1 MKSQRLFA
9 ADIEHFLQEDDLSR
23 HHHYSLELPQEI
35 VHCSLKIK
43 SDCLLTGLPYFFAVF
58 KSLGAEISEDLE
70 KDCEGKNFLAHEN
83 KTLDFTLPFSVAL
96 TGERLALNLLA
107 HCSKISSFTK
117 QFVDKARKYN
127 ISILDTRK
135 TTPGLRSLEKYAVRM
150 GGGHNHRFGQTDLW
164 MVKDN
169 HKSFFGGLAPAVE
182 FFQDLHGFYTPI
194 VAEIHDLF
202 ELEEAISLE
211 LKHVMLDNF
220 SVLDLKKAID
230 LKPDFMSYEVSGGI
244 NLENIDHYL
253 ISGIDAI
260 SVGKLTYGAP
270 PVDFSLKYKRVE

>member
-1 MKSQRLFA
+1 MKSERLFA

-23 HHHYSLELPQEI
+23 HPHYSLELPQEI
-35 VHCSLKIK
+35 VQCSLKIK

-70 KDCEGKNFLAHEN
+70 KDWEGQSFLAHEN
-83 KTLDFTLPFSVAL
+83 RTLDFTLPFSVAL

-107 HCSKISSFTK
+107 HSSKISSFTK
-117 QFVDKARKYN
+117 LFVEKARKYN

-150 GGGHNHRFGQTDLW
+150 GGGYNHRFGQTDLW

-182 FFQDLHGFYTPI
+182 FFQELHGFYTPI

-202 ELEEAISLE
+202 ELEEAISLQ

-220 SVLDLKKAID
+220 SLLDLKKAID
-230 LKPDFMSYEVSGGI
+230 SKPDFMSYEVSGGV
-244 NLENIDHYL
+244 NLENIDDYL
-253 ISGIDAI
+253 IPGIDAI

-270 PVDFSLKYKRVE
+270 PVDFSLKFKRVE